1 MPHHRVAAVVAVSL
15 SLVTGCAVESTEP
28 GTETSVSEAA
38 IDRAV
43 TERAHWGLAADRE
56 VVADL
61 LRSGADVG
69 TKEFG
74 IVMTA
79 AESKAL
85 DVYGRMEFASHVKTN
100 AVPYIDA
107 LPTSGGVYIDQQHGG
122 GLVVLVTERNVD
134 VEREIVARMPATDL
148 GVRFAEVDHTEAE
161 LRDRLEHARDI
172 WKELLAGIRLEK
184 VGLDIIE
191 NRVLFEV
198 AERDVATAQT
208 EIAALRAKMGVRV
221 AIAPNAHPDDR
232 DVSCTSRDH
241 CVSPTEAGTRIYK
254 SYVDNY
260 NECTMA
266 FHVPLISG
274 DVQFVTA
281 GHCGYGGS
289 NTWLIKDGTSNGMV
303 IGTEQASLY
312 HDGGQDILRIS
323 LPASQK
329 SHHMYGDSRVYGGSG
344 ACPITGQAAC
354 ASRGHSDVV
363 DCGTVRTTWTSW
375 YSNTANPD
383 IVVWG
388 GDMNDV
394 SAIPGDSGSPI
405 FDKLTSTLW
414 GTVGVLDTSSA
425 GFAVLCKAA
434 SGLDLTGRAY

>member
-1 MPHHRVAAVVAVSL
+1 MDAPVSIARADEFAAPQRFPRDAPRRNL
-15 SLVTGCAVESTEP
+15 QGRRSTLASRAGADADSGACLP
-28 GTETSVSEAA
+28 GSRSWCGQARHPGRCVDPE
-38 IDRAV
+38 
-43 TERAHWGLAADRE
+43 GADR
-56 VVADL
+56 V
-61 LRSGADVG
+61 LRVGARATPLG
-69 TKEFG
+69 ERG
-74 IVMTA
+74 RLGPGRRSEEGEA
-79 AESKAL
+79 CRRARLGRRPESSCRFL
-85 DVYGRMEFASHVKTN
+85 RRSTRRGRDASIDERGERRAPGHRRASHG
-100 AVPYIDA
+100 AGRPGGGRERLGDA
-107 LPTSGGVYIDQQHGG
+107 LAPAR
-122 GLVVLVTERNVD
+122 ERQD
-134 VEREIVARMPATDL
+134 GRPL
-148 GVRFAEVDHTEAE
+148 
-161 LRDRLEHARDI
+161 
-172 WKELLAGIRLEK
+172 
-184 VGLDIIE
+184 
-191 NRVLFEV
+191 
-198 AERDVATAQT
+198 
-208 EIAALRAKMGVRV
+208 

-260 NECTMA
+260 NECTRA
-266 FHVPLISG
+266 FHVVLTSG

-312 HDGGQDILRIS
+312 HSGGQDILRIS
-323 LPASQK
+323 LPVSQK

-405 FDKLTSTLW
+405 FDKLDSTQW

-434 SGLDLTGRAY
+434 SGLGLTGRAY